1 MMRSGRR
8 EFFKAGSIAAGV
20 LAAQGCATSG
30 VAAASSQPQQ
40 VASFGW
46 EAGNLY
52 GNGADMYFE
61 VLSNIM
67 LNTVNI
73 DVSAVILAATASGFA
88 EVLCTAGVSRQTVP
102 AFSNS
107 GGHLYINLPASSNFG
122 AVTAENPNNLTL
134 YYSQSVAQDQFLALT
149 LKTWVPG
156 DGTASATSR
165 QILAYPSLSI
175 QAGDYL
181 VFHMDHQGVSLDA
194 EMQVVLG
201 YSLT

>member
-1 MMRSGRR
+1 MRSGRR

-20 LAAQGCATSG
+20 LAAQGCAPSG
-30 VAAASSQPQQ
+30 VAAAASQPQQ

-46 EAGNLY
+46 EVGNLY

-61 VLSNIM
+61 VLSNIV

-88 EVLCTAGVSRQTVP
+88 EVLCTGGVSRQTAP

-107 GGHLYINLPASSNFG
+107 AGHVFMNLPASANFG

-134 YYSQSVAQDQFLALT
+134 YYNQSLSQDQFLALT

-156 DGTASATSR
+156 EGTASATSR
-165 QILAYPSLSI
+165 QFLAYPSISI
-175 QAGDYL
+175 HAGDYI
-181 VFHMDHQGVSLDA
+181 VFHMDHQGVALDA